1 MHFIPSAIRDKF
13 INPYKETVNHL
24 IDDTIVILRQALI
37 PNSREDSLRSAHE
50 SDYSKKYL
58 KVS

>member
-1 MHFIPSAIRDKF
+1 MLSAIRNKF
-13 INPYKETVNHL
+13 INPDEEIVNHL
-24 IDDTIVILRQALI
+24 IDDTIAVFRQALI

-58 KVS
+58 KVG